1 MNNKKDYQ
9 LLWEGFVSNK
19 RIKLNEM
26 EDRYMDLISN
36 ATSYAERHP
45 ELLPFPQVFGND
57 LRKVIPFQQKNVDK
71 IAYLLTTFK
80 LFSRINEFMQY
91 LTPGVQPTTVKVK
104 KQRQAGGGTYEEE
117 QTLNQII
124 VDHSF
129 TDQQGNQKR
138 RALSVVN
145 ALKLLNTGLKRTA
158 DKLKNGERLNAGLS
172 LADIE
177 KLTQVI
183 PRMID
188 WWQKNQ
194 SKINQDPEVAQLAVD
209 QYSNVYDFDWTK
221 FDTVGDNEGAGEVS
235 SKYSIILSRVP
246 VDVLRMSD
254 HDGIESCHSQPS
266 NYGTGGYFYCAI
278 AEAQNEGAIAY
289 LVNTEDLEEIDIR
302 SPEIFK
308 DRERGVKGIQ
318 PIARIRLRTLKDT
331 EKDQTIAVPE
341 RRTYGPFINGF
352 EEFVRTQMASQQK
365 DLFVTQTEDGKK
377 ELTLPQVS
385 KLTRI
390 GGSYQD
396 NQIGSNFELLIK
408 NLMAQEGVEP
418 TEEQKAVIE
427 DIKMQYV
434 RYTGRDTQYQ
444 SVSGDQDDDDEDQQR
459 EAAEQEYYRQIR
471 RGERN
476 ANYFNFSS
484 SEFDWEWGDGPNMV
498 FMAGANISIATSL
511 ISKKYFTDSGLDREE
526 LSNAIVEAIKDNA
539 DGSDVNPAFTYPD
552 AEISEENCWVEGDKD
567 SKFITFHL
575 YYEERGINTVG
586 NFDGD
591 NNFEGHI
598 TDFIRFSNLI
608 RDRNTTLEDMLETY
622 LRDNNIISEE
632 AEGVNIGQ
640 YVAQFKKYVE
650 TSNTTHFFDVGD
662 NKVEFRPKIQSHT
675 PDPSKNKWLMAKIDI
690 GDYTEDLKYALRN
703 LATAMTYNFT
713 QQQEVKIS
721 KVYYNSSN
729 RQLGMFKDEYGFQ
742 QIDPDL
748 FSEFTEQEKFSF
760 QAFNNVFDIQIS
772 TAFMTEDMKVV
783 DYDPNADINGAKIIG
798 IYAVP
803 SIRIDPKLNPNEKL
817 SLIKYM
823 YLIDEDPE
831 QFIDLLHSSFKQS
844 LNGSNSL
851 KAAVNKLTETRKRV
865 IKERLKNWYKKNKGI
880 I

>member
-9 LLWEGFVSNK
+9 VLWEGFVSNK

-26 EDRYMDLISN
+26 IGQYMDLISN
-36 ATSYAERHP
+36 ATSYAQRHP

-57 LRKVIPFQQKNVDK
+57 LRKVIPFEQKNVDK
-71 IAYLLTTFK
+71 IAYLLTTLK
-80 LFSRINEFMQY
+80 LFSRINEWTQY
-91 LTPGVQPTTVKVK
+91 LTPEVQSTTVKVK
-104 KQRQAGGGTYEEE
+104 KQRQAGAGGGTYEEE
-117 QTLNQII
+117 QTLKQIVI
-124 VDHSF
+124 QHSF
-129 TDQQGNQKR
+129 TDQQGNKKTR
-138 RALSVVN
+138 SLSVVN
-145 ALKLLNTGLKRTA
+145 GLKLLNTGLKRTA
-158 DKLKNGERLNAGLS
+158 DKLKNGERLSAGLS

-194 SKINQDPEVAQLAVD
+194 SKINRDPEVAQLAVD

-221 FDTVGDNEGAGEVS
+221 FDTVDDNEGAGEMS
-235 SKYSIILSRVP
+235 TRYSIILSRVP

-254 HDGIESCHSQPS
+254 HDGIESCHSQPK
-266 NYGTGGYFYCAI
+266 NYGTGGYFYCAV

-289 LVNTEDLEEIDIR
+289 LVYTEDLENIDIR
-302 SPEIFK
+302 SPEIFM

-318 PIARIRLRTLKDT
+318 PITRVRIRTLKDT

-341 RRTYGPFINGF
+341 IRTYGPFINGF
-352 EEFVRTQMASQQK
+352 QEFVRTEIAKQQK
-365 DLFVTQTEDGKK
+365 DLFITQTEDGKK
-377 ELTLPQVS
+377 ELTLPQIT
-385 KLTRI
+385 KLTRV

-396 NQIGSNFELLIK
+396 GQIGSNFGLLIN
-408 NLMAQEGVEP
+408 NLIAQEGVEP
-418 TEEQKAVIE
+418 TEEQKTVIE
-427 DIKMQYV
+427 DIKGHYV
-434 RYTGRDTQYQ
+434 RYTGNDTRYQ
-444 SVSGDQDDDDEDQQR
+444 GVDDNDDDGDDDEDQQR
-459 EAAEQEYYRQIR
+459 EAAEDEFQRQIR

-476 ANYFNFSS
+476 AYHFNFNS
-484 SEFDWEWGDGPNMV
+484 SEFDWEWGDGPNIV
-498 FMAGANISIATSL
+498 FNAHASITIPTSL

-552 AEISEENCWVEGDKD
+552 AEISEENCWVEGDRD

-575 YYEERGINTVG
+575 CYQDLRIHTV
-586 NFDGD
+586 D
-591 NNFEGHI
+591 NFESHI

-608 RDRNTTLEDMLETY
+608 RDSDTTLEDMLEVY
-622 LRDNNIISEE
+622 LRDNDIIGEG

-703 LATAMTYNFT
+703 LPTTMTYNFT

-729 RQLGMFKDEYGFQ
+729 RQLGMFKDDYGFQ

-760 QAFNNVFDIQIS
+760 NSFNNVFDIQIS

-783 DYDPNADINGAKIIG
+783 DYDPNADINGAKIVG
-798 IYAVP
+798 IYALP
-803 SIRIDPKLNPNEKL
+803 SIKISPKLNPNEKL

-851 KAAVNKLTETRKRV
+851 KAAVNKLTEIRKRV
-865 IKERLKNWYKKNKGI
+865 IKERLKNWYRKNKGI

>member
-19 RIKLNEM
+19 RIRLNEM
-26 EDRYMDLISN
+26 EERYMDLISN
-36 ATSYAERHP
+36 ATSYAQRHP
-45 ELLPFPQVFGND
+45 QLLPFPQVFGND
-57 LRKVIPFQQKNVDK
+57 LRKVIPFEQKNVDK
-71 IAYLLTTFK
+71 IAYLLTTLKMFQ
-80 LFSRINEFMQY
+80 RTNEWTQY
-91 LTPGVQPTTVKVK
+91 LTPEVQSTTVKVK
-104 KQRQAGGGTYEEE
+104 KQRQAGAGGGTYEED
-117 QTLNQII
+117 QTLKQIVI
-124 VDHSF
+124 QHSF
-129 TDQQGNQKR
+129 TDQQGNKKTR
-138 RALSVVN
+138 SLSVVN
-145 ALKLLNTGLKRTA
+145 GLKLLNTGLKRTGE
-158 DKLKNGERLNAGLS
+158 KLKNREIINYALS

-177 KLTQVI
+177 KITEVI

-209 QYSNVYDFDWTK
+209 QYSKLYDFDWTK
-221 FDTVGDNEGAGEVS
+221 FDTVDDNQGAGEVS

-254 HDGIESCHSQPS
+254 HDNIESCHSQPK

-289 LVNTEDLEEIDIR
+289 LVYTEDLENIDIR

-318 PIARIRLRTLKDT
+318 PISRIRLRTLKDT

-377 ELTLPQVS
+377 GLTLPQIT

-396 NQIGSNFELLIK
+396 SQIGGNFKLLIDK
-408 NLMAQEGVEP
+408 IVEEEGIQP
-418 TEEQKAVIE
+418 TEELTAVIK
-427 DIKMQYV
+427 DIEMHYV
-434 RYTGRDTQYQ
+434 RYAGKDTQYQ
-444 SVSGDQDDDDEDQQR
+444 SVSGDDDDDDEDQQR

-476 ANYFNFSS
+476 ANYFSFNS
-484 SEFDWEWGDGPNMV
+484 SEFDWEWGDGPNMIFV
-498 FMAGANISIATSL
+498 ANASIPIATSL
-511 ISKKYFTDSGLDREE
+511 INKKYFTDSGLDREQ

-539 DGSDVNPAFTYPD
+539 DGSDINPPFIYPD
-552 AEISEENCWVEGDKD
+552 AEISEGNCWVEGDRD

-575 YYEERGINTVG
+575 YYEERRVNEL
-586 NFDGD
+586 NS
-591 NNFEGHI
+591 FESHI

-608 RDRNTTLEDMLETY
+608 RDSNTTIEEMLEVY
-622 LRDNNIISEE
+622 LSDNDIIGEG

-650 TSNTTHFFDVGD
+650 ISNTTHFVDVGD
-662 NKVEFRPKIQSHT
+662 NKFEFRPKVQSHT

-690 GDYTEDLKYALRN
+690 GDYTEDLRYSLRN

-713 QQQEVKIS
+713 QQQEAKIS
-721 KVYYNSSN
+721 KVYYNLSN
-729 RQLGMFKDEYGFQ
+729 RQLGMFKADYGFQ

-760 QAFNNVFDIQIS
+760 NSFNNVFDIQIS

-798 IYAVP
+798 IYALP
-803 SIRIDPKLNPNEKL
+803 SIRISPKLNANEKL

-823 YLIDEDPE
+823 YLMDEDPE
-831 QFIDLLHSSFKQS
+831 QFIDLLHSSFKQAI
-844 LNGSNSL
+844 NGSNSL
-851 KAAVNKLTETRKRV
+851 KAAINKLTERRKRV
-865 IKERLKNWYKKNKGI
+865 IKERLKNWYRKNKGI

>member
-57 LRKVIPFQQKNVDK
+57 LRKVIPFQYKNVDK
-71 IAYLLTTFK
+71 IAYLLSTFK
-80 LFSRINEFMQY
+80 LFPRTNDWTQFLS
-91 LTPGVQPTTVKVK
+91 PVVQPTTVKVK

-117 QTLNQII
+117 QTLKQI
-124 VDHSF
+124 VVTHSF
-129 TDQQGNQKR
+129 KDQQGNEKTR
-138 RALSVVN
+138 TLSVVN
-145 ALKLLNTGLKRTA
+145 ALKLLNTALKRTGE
-158 DKLKNGERLNAGLS
+158 KLKLGPVNGRLTMG
-172 LADIE
+172 DIE
-177 KLTQVI
+177 RTTQGI
-183 PRMID
+183 LRMID

-194 SKINQDPEVAQLAVD
+194 SKINQDPDVAELAIA
-209 QYSNVYDFDWTK
+209 QYHNIYELDWAR
-221 FDTVGDNEGAGEVS
+221 FDTIDENKGAGEAS

-254 HDGIESCHSQPS
+254 HEGIESCHSQPS

-444 SVSGDQDDDDEDQQR
+444 GIDGDDDDDDEDQQR

-575 YYEERGINTVG
+575 YYEERGINTV
-586 NFDGD
+586 D
-591 NNFEGHI
+591 NFENHI

-675 PDPSKNKWLMAKIDI
+675 PEPFKNKWLMAKIDI

-729 RQLGMFKDEYGFQ
+729 RQLGMFKE
-742 QIDPDL
+742 IDPDL

-760 QAFNNVFDIQIS
+760 QAFNNIFNIEIS
-772 TAFMTEDMKVV
+772 TVFMTEDMRVV
-783 DYDPNADINGAKIIG
+783 DYDPDADINGAKIIG

-851 KAAVNKLTETRKRV
+851 KAAVNKLTEIRKRV
-865 IKERLKNWYKKNKGI
+865 IKERLKNWYRKNKGI

>member
-9 LLWEGFVSNK
+9 VLWEGFVSNK
-19 RIKLNEM
+19 RIRLNEM
-26 EDRYMDLISN
+26 EERYMDLISN

-80 LFSRINEFMQY
+80 FFSRINEWTQY

-104 KQRQAGGGTYEEE
+104 KQRQAGGGVYEEE

-129 TDQQGNQKR
+129 TDQQGNQKKR
-138 RALSVVN
+138 TLSVVN
-145 ALKLLNTGLKRTA
+145 ALKLLNTALKRTA
-158 DKLKNGERLNAGLS
+158 EKLKNGERLNAGLS
-172 LADIE
+172 LADTE
-177 KLTQVI
+177 RLTQTI
-183 PRMID
+183 PKMID

-194 SKINQDPEVAQLAVD
+194 SKINQDPEVAQLAIE
-209 QYSNVYDFDWTK
+209 QYHSIHDYDWIR
-221 FDTVGDNEGAGEVS
+221 FDTVDDNEGAGEIS

-289 LVNTEDLEEIDIR
+289 LVNTEDLEEIDVR
-302 SPEIFK
+302 SPEIFA
-308 DRERGVKGIQ
+308 DPERGVKGIR
-318 PIARIRLRTLKDT
+318 PIARVRIRTLKDT

-341 RRTYGPFINGF
+341 VRTYGPFINGF
-352 EEFVRTQMASQQK
+352 QEFVRTEMAKQQK
-365 DLFVTQTEDGKK
+365 DLFITQTEDGKK
-377 ELTLPQVS
+377 GLTLPQVS

-396 NQIGSNFELLIK
+396 GQIGSNFELLIK

-418 TEEQKAVIE
+418 TEEQKNVIN
-427 DIKMQYV
+427 DIKMHYV

-444 SVSGDQDDDDEDQQR
+444 SVSGDENNEDEDQQR
-459 EAAEQEYYRQIR
+459 EAAEDDFQRQIR
-471 RGERN
+471 RGNRN
-476 ANYFNFSS
+476 ASYFNFDS

-498 FMAGANISIATSL
+498 FMASVNISIATSL
-511 ISKKYFTDSGLDREE
+511 IGKKYFTDSGLDREE

-539 DGSDVNPAFTYPD
+539 DGSDVNPAFIYPD
-552 AEISEENCWVEGDKD
+552 AEISEENCWVEGDRD

-575 YYEERGINTVG
+575 YYEDRGINTI
-586 NFDGD
+586 DS
-591 NNFEGHI
+591 FEGHI

-608 RDRNTTLEDMLETY
+608 SQSNTTLEDMLETY
-622 LRDNNIISEE
+622 LRDNNIIGEGS
-632 AEGVNIGQ
+632 EGVNIGQ
-640 YVAQFKKYVE
+640 YVAQFIKYVD
-650 TSNTTHFFDVGD
+650 TSNTTHFVDVGD
-662 NKVEFRPKIQSHT
+662 NKFEFRPKVQSHT
-675 PDPSKNKWLMAKIDI
+675 PDRSKNKWLMAKIDI

-703 LATAMTYNFT
+703 LANAMKYNFMA
-713 QQQEVKIS
+713 QQEAKIS

-729 RQLGMFKDEYGFQ
+729 RQLGMFKDQYGFQ

-748 FSEFTEQEKFSF
+748 HSEFTEQEKFSF
-760 QAFNNVFDIQIS
+760 NSLNNVNVFGIQIDVV
-772 TAFMTEDMKVV
+772 FMTEDMKVV
-783 DYDPNADINGAKIIG
+783 AYNPDAEINGAKIVG
-798 IYAVP
+798 IYALPTITIV
-803 SIRIDPKLNPNEKL
+803 PKLNPNEKL

-823 YLIDEDPE
+823 YLMDEDPE
-831 QFIDLLHSSFKQS
+831 QFIDLLHSSFKQAI
-844 LNGSNSL
+844 NGSSSL
-851 KAAVNKLTETRKRV
+851 KAVINKLTETRKRV
-865 IKERLKNWYKKNKGI
+865 IKERLKNWYRKNKGI